1 MLRFLSALVIA
12 PLGAVGP
19 NAADAAD
26 SEPYP
31 VLVEL
36 FTSQGCSA
44 CPPADKLFAELA
56 ARDNVTAL
64 ALHVDYWDY
73 IGWEDSFAHPAFTE
87 RQKAYARAAGTT
99 RVYTPEMVVAGQDR
113 LKGYDA
119 MPILDAIARHH
130 GAETDVRLEAVRA
143 PDDVIRIQLQ
153 AEGVLDPVVKV
164 HLVRYAPRRSVK
176 ITEGENAG
184 RSVTYHNVVTGWE
197 MLTEWDGRAA
207 LTLTPQAAPD
217 DPHVVIVQQTGHGP
231 VLAVAELP

>member
-12 PLGAVGP
+12 PLGAIGP
-19 NAADAAD
+19 GSAVAAEP
-26 SEPYP
+26 EPYP

-44 CPPADKLFAELA
+44 CPPADKLLAELA

-73 IGWEDSFAHPAFTE
+73 IGWEDSFANPAFTE

-99 RVYTPEMVVAGQDR
+99 RIYTPEMVVAGQDR
-113 LKGYDA
+113 LKGNAA

-130 GAETDVRLEAVRA
+130 GAETGVRLEAAREGEDA
-143 PDDVIRIQLQ
+143 IRIQLQ
-153 AEGVLDPVVKV
+153 AEAPFDPIVKV
-164 HLVRYAPRRSVK
+164 HLVRYIPSRSVK

-184 RSVTYHNVVTGWE
+184 RSVTYHNVVTSWE
-197 MLTEWDGRAA
+197 MLTEWDGREA
-207 LTLTPQAAPD
+207 LSLSPQAGPD
-217 DPHVVIVQQTGHGP
+217 DPYVVIVQQTDHGP